1 MLIVSS
7 KAFLSFCAKRTTL
20 GLRQISDIKVGKNTI
35 HYLVIFHHVV
45 FSPLRLNPFSNNK
58 NIKQLFSTQSQFCWI
73 FSWFELPM
81 FLRRGLLRMTIML
94 RDVFV
99 SYICVYVLSYAYL
112 CYIYVIYFS
121 FSSSFS
127 FDLVKIGTHFFA
139 YILEDVLLFL
149 VVYVNEECE

>member
-1 MLIVSS
+1 MLIFSS
-7 KAFLSFCAKRTTL
+7 KAFLSFCAKRSIYTRLTPNIRHQS
-20 GLRQISDIKVGKNTI
+20 RQKYYT
-35 HYLVIFHHVV
+35 
-45 FSPLRLNPFSNNK
+45 
-58 NIKQLFSTQSQFCWI
+58 LFSYISSRG
-73 FSWFELPM
+73 FSTVEVEPVFKQQKYYTAFFNSVSVLLNFFMIWASNVSI
-81 FLRRGLLRMTIML
+81 LRMTIML

-127 FDLVKIGTHFFA
+127 FDLVKIGTLFFA